1 MVLKRILYL
10 LPFLFIA
17 QVATAQRTAQDTTR
31 QEGKILQI
39 VYGDRSDFLTVD
51 SLHKYATLVGKAH
64 VFQEKTHFYAD
75 SMVVNQVDN
84 TLEAFGNVHI
94 NDADSVH
101 TYAQY
106 VKYLGKEKK
115 AFLKKKVRLTD
126 GKGELTTDELEYDV
140 TLKIGTYLKGGKLVN
155 KKTTLTSKEGYY
167 YGDTKDVLFKQ
178 KVVLIDPEY
187 KVVTDT
193 LQYNTSTEI
202 ATFTSPTIIYSDSG
216 RRTVKTRQGYFD
228 MKNKRGILNKR
239 SVIEDSTY
247 TFTADDMAI
256 DDSTKQDEF
265 RGNAVYRGKDTAKGF
280 DLIANNIKTDRKKDI
295 LLATQKPILLI
306 KQSRDSVFV
315 SADTLYSARLSD
327 LLKTRKVPVVRDS
340 IADTLRPIAFTDSAA
355 KKGRVDSSL
364 FKPGI
369 NSQLSKPVK
378 DSSIKKDS
386 SSNKYFE
393 AYFNVK
399 IYSDSLQAV
408 CDSLFYSFEDS
419 VFRLFRNPVIWA
431 KQNQITGDTIYLYT
445 KNQKPERLY
454 VFENAMA
461 IGKVDSTIYFNQAK
475 ATTINALFYD
485 GKISFIRLKGNAES
499 VYYMQNDKNQFR
511 GINKGSSGLVDLLFD
526 HNGKPRRI
534 SWIVGYD
541 GTNYPMRSTNH
552 EEMKLR
558 GFNWLDNVR
567 PKSKFDILGN

>member
-1 MVLKRILYL
+1 MVLKSISYL
-10 LPFLFIA
+10 LLLLFIA
-17 QVATAQRTAQDTTR
+17 QAATAQRPGQDTAR
-31 QEGKILQI
+31 KEGKILEI
-39 VYGDRSDFLTVD
+39 KGGERINIMKVD
-51 SLHKYATLVGKAH
+51 SLHTYTSLVVGAH
-64 VFQEKTHFYAD
+64 VKQEKTDFYAD
-75 SMVVNQVDN
+75 SMVINENDN
-84 TLEAFGNVHI
+84 SLEAFGNVHI

-126 GKGELTTDELEYDV
+126 GKGELTSDELEYDV
-140 TLKIGTYLKGGKLVN
+140 TLKIGTYLKGGKLVD
-155 KKTTLTSKEGYY
+155 KKRTLTSREGYY

-178 KVVLIDPEY
+178 KVVLVDPEY

-228 MKNKRGILNKR
+228 LKNKRGILNKR
-239 SVIEDSTY
+239 SVIDDSTY

-280 DLIANNIKTDRKKDI
+280 DLIANNIKTNRKKDI
-295 LLATQKPILLI
+295 LLATEKPILLI
-306 KQSRDSVFV
+306 KQNKDSVFV

-340 IADTLRPIAFTDSAA
+340 IADTSSQKPMTDSAFA
-355 KKGRVDSSL
+355 KMRTDSVLVKKTTKPLVDSA
-364 FKPGI
+364 
-369 NSQLSKPVK
+369 N
-378 DSSIKKDS
+378 KKDS

-399 IYSDSLQAV
+399 IFSDSLQAV
-408 CDSLFYSFEDS
+408 CDSLFFSLEDS

-445 KNQKPERLY
+445 KNQKTERLY
-454 VFENAMA
+454 VFENGM
-461 IGKVDSTIYFNQAK
+461 ILGKVDSTIYFNQIK
-475 ATTINALFYD
+475 ATTINALFYN
-485 GKISFIRLKGNAES
+485 GNISSVHLKGNAEY
-499 VYYMQNDKNQFR
+499 VYYIQNEKNQFK
-511 GINKGSSGLVDLLFD
+511 GLNKGSASVIDVLFD
-526 HNGKPRRI
+526 HNSKPRR
-534 SWIVGYD
+534 VTGKFNYD
-541 GTNYPMRSTNH
+541 AINYPMRSTNH
-552 EEMKLR
+552 EEIKLR
-558 GFNWLDNVR
+558 GFNWLDHLR

>member
-1 MVLKRILYL
+1 MVLKSISYL
-10 LPFLFIA
+10 LTFLFIA
-17 QVATAQRTAQDTTR
+17 QAATAQRPAQDTSR
-31 QEGKILQI
+31 KEGKILEI
-39 VYGDRSDFLTVD
+39 KYADRLDFKKVD
-51 SLHKYATLVGKAH
+51 SLHSYAILVGKAH
-64 VFQEKTHFYAD
+64 VKQEKTDFYAD
-75 SMVVNQVDN
+75 SMVVNEIDN

-126 GKGELTTDELEYDV
+126 GKGELTSDELEYDV

-155 KKTTLTSKEGYY
+155 KKTTLTSREGYY

-239 SVIEDSTY
+239 SVIDDSTY

-280 DLIANNIKTDRKKDI
+280 DLIANNIKTNRKKDI
-295 LLATQKPILLI
+295 LLATEKPILLI
-306 KQSRDSVFV
+306 KQNKDSVFV
-315 SADTLYSARLSD
+315 SADTLYTAKLTD
-327 LLKTRKVPVVRDS
+327 LLKTRNVPVVRDS
-340 IADTLRPIAFTDSAA
+340 IADTLSKPLVDSLSPKKLVDSLSPKPSPASLLARPGIDSA
-355 KKGRVDSSL
+355 
-364 FKPGI
+364 
-369 NSQLSKPVK
+369 N
-378 DSSIKKDS
+378 KKDS

-393 AYFNVK
+393 AYFNVR

-408 CDSLFYSFEDS
+408 CDSLFFSLEDS
-419 VFRLFRNPVIWA
+419 VFRLFRNPVLWA

-461 IGKVDSTIYFNQAK
+461 IGRVDSTNYYNQSK
-475 ATTINALFYD
+475 ATTINTLFTD
-485 GKISFIRLKGNAES
+485 GQISFIRMKGNAES

-511 GINKGSSGLVDLLFD
+511 GVNKGSSGMVDVLFD
-526 HNGKPRRI
+526 DKSKPRRV
-534 SWIVGYD
+534 SWRMAYD
-541 GTNYPMRSTNH
+541 ATNYPMRATNH
-552 EEMKLR
+552 EALKLR
-558 GFNWLDNVR
+558 GFKWLENLR